1 METILGLIILELITS
16 GISITT
22 ILKESLNIIKR
33 AADEGYF
40 IEIDKL
46 KEIDE
51 ELKINGRKVSLA
63 YLLIPGY
70 NLALT
75 LNMVMSLR
83 KNQMDLLDRLGV
95 LGILSK
101 MSNLECTEYQKNPTA
116 TNALLISQKIKE
128 RLQNAKT
135 ISIDTI
141 GLQGTITYDYQD
153 GELTILKTTGNLLFL
168 TEEKRK
174 ELVINNGV
182 FAPSNVE
189 NNTTTDTIDTTF
201 KEPTLQEDTIS
212 KSPSLK
218 RINKK
223 FEK

>member
-46 KEIDE
+46 KEIDK

-135 ISIDTI
+135 ISIDTT
-141 GLQGTITYDYQD
+141 GWQGTITYDYQD
-153 GELTILKTTGNLLFL
+153 GELTILNTTGNLLFL

-189 NNTTTDTIDTTF
+189 NNTATDTIDTTF
-201 KEPTLQEDTIS
+201 KEPTLHEDTIS

-223 FEK
+223 LKK